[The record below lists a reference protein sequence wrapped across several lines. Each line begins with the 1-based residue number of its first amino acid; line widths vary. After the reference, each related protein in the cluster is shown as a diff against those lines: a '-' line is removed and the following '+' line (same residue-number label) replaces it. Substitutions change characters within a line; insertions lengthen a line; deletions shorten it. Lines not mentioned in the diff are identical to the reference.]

1 MINTVFVCVF
11 ICLVLFVRIIE
22 FKTETTP
29 PKDIFYFS
37 RERLLNLKKHKARE
51 IFCLPFW
58 SSIVSEDELLFQKIL
73 SSSYVCEMNTINRF
87 ENLARQK
94 LHFGHSLQYENHT
107 LN

>member
-11 ICLVLFVRIIE
+11 VCLVLFVRIIE

-58 SSIVSEDELLFQKIL
+58 SSIQSEANHSVQFIRKYNSLIIL
-73 SSSYVCEMNTINRF
+73 
-87 ENLARQK
+87 
-94 LHFGHSLQYENHT
+94 
-107 LN
+107 